1 MTQQAVTVRCLGVV
15 RGSVEAVRDITV
27 DIPVGSITG
36 LLGPSGSGKTTL
48 MRAIVGTQRITSGT
62 IEVLGERAGA
72 ASLRRRIG
80 YMAQVPAL
88 YADLSVRENLAYFA
102 AVLGESGPRVE
113 EVIGD
118 VDLLHRAH
126 ALVRELSGGEVN
138 RTSLAVALLARPAL
152 LVLDEPTVGLD
163 PLLRESLWRQFRQLA
178 DAGTTLL
185 VSSHVMDEAR
195 RCDSLLLLREG
206 SLLFQGSLEAL
217 QEATGALDM
226 EAAYIAMATRGRP

>member
-1 MTQQAVTVRCLGVV
+1 MTQQAVTIRSLGVV
-15 RGSVEAVRDITV
+15 RGSVEAIRDITV
-27 DIPVGSITG
+27 GIPAGSITG

-102 AVLGESGPRVE
+102 AVLGESGARVE

-206 SLLFQGSLEAL
+206 SLLFQGGLEAL